1 MSCVLSI
8 DRLCAELANQ
18 PEATPLLREVSLQ
31 VAAGEVHGL
40 VGMSGA
46 GKSMIAKAVL
56 GVLPRAVRITSGSIR
71 FDGTEIVGI
80 ERAQMRQLLAR
91 GIAFIPQDPLTA
103 LNPTRRIEHQ
113 MTDVMR
119 DRLGLSAAAARG
131 RALAL
136 LDEVQ
141 IREPESVLRRYPHEI
156 SGGQRQR
163 VLIAIAFACD
173 PKLIV
178 ADEPTTALD
187 VTVQKQILRLI
198 HDLRQRHGTAILFV
212 THDLGVV
219 AKICDSLSIMHAG
232 LIVEHG
238 TANDV
243 MTSPKNA
250 FTRALFAATP
260 RHDRPDHPLLPV
272 PESVQRS
279 VAEGWRR

>member
-1 MSCVLSI
+1 MSAVLTI
-8 DRLCAELANQ
+8 DRLNAVLAGN
-18 PEATPLLREVSLQ
+18 PPPPPLLTDVSLA
-31 VAAGEVHGL
+31 VAGGEVHGL

-56 GVLPRAVRITSGSIR
+56 GVLPAAVRITSGSIR
-71 FDGTEIVGI
+71 FEGTEIVGLP
-80 ERAQMRQLLAR
+80 RLQMRQLLAR
-91 GIAFIPQDPLTA
+91 GIALIPQDPLSA

-119 DRLGLSAAAARG
+119 ARLGLSSAAARG

-136 LDEVQ
+136 LDEVR

-163 VLIAIAFACD
+163 VLIAIAFACE
-173 PKLIV
+173 PRLII

-198 HDLRQRHGTAILFV
+198 HELRQRHGTAILFV

-219 AKICDSLSIMHAG
+219 AKICDRLSVMHAG
-232 LIVEHG
+232 IILEQGSVAE
-238 TANDV
+238 V
-243 MTSPKNA
+243 MAAPRHP

-260 RHDRPDHPLLPV
+260 RHDRPDQELRPV
-272 PESVQRS
+272 PESLQRGG
-279 VAEGWRR
+279 VHG